1 MCGRKCSGAVQCG
14 SRRYCRTEAPTHT
27 VKQKYRHTNTTNIQ
41 TYATPSGEEDS
52 SEDDTYSRTRSP
64 VDDEGEGCTVTAS
77 EHRTPETSRCEK
89 WGSASSLQSS
99 SAESHPPDSAL
110 LNDRQGAHKAN
121 SGDVAVVDGRGSSPG
136 VRGNFCLQQ
145 VVPKPGAANN
155 TSFSRFAA
163 LETKAEVAT
172 DGHVRLYQRGMKIID
187 ERKKLSEEMAAVG
200 RSTSTGKQRPI
211 SANGF
216 LPGHHM
222 RARAKSVPRQRQYSE
237 GADYASCHEAATPRA
252 KMREERSKPN
262 VMVSSVGKRL
272 SRQPFRP
279 GGTPLCSAGWLREQM
294 SPSELRSKSVPR
306 ERSTTADGTHI
317 PAFERLFD
325 LACKSSPT
333 SELGENS
340 SGLVKTPWL
349 SGGTNW
355 KRAERQRQN
364 SSESGLSCKLDRS
377 HLNRSKGENVNF
389 QEPIYERLYQS
400 SLAKMHEMQEKE
412 EARRHEQEEHDKFA
426 TRRRRLISARS
437 EELLVERENESG
449 ACVFDKLYGEGIQK
463 CEERQR
469 LHEERLKVFETEA
482 LLARQ
487 SKFMPGQTVKAFEPD
502 LSKKSRCLDRREPWD
517 ARIDTIIEQKKQQDE
532 ANKLEAQLYELSQCT
547 FRPQISKFA
556 ATYKRDSK
564 ESLSVHEALF
574 EDAKVWRKKQQS
586 PCSSPIAVKRV
597 TKKEEEVYLICARF
611 QLCFFPPPLCVFV
624 FVLSTYC

>member
-1 MCGRKCSGAVQCG
+1 MTQ
-14 SRRYCRTEAPTHT
+14 
-27 VKQKYRHTNTTNIQ
+27 IQ
-41 TYATPSGEEDS
+41 TNKHYQHSDIRNTLPGEEDS
-52 SEDDTYSRTRSP
+52 SEDDTYSRTTSP
-64 VDDEGEGCTVTAS
+64 VDDKGEGCTVPAS

-89 WGSASSLQSS
+89 WGSASSLQSA

-145 VVPKPGAANN
+145 VVPKPGAANG

-163 LETKAEVAT
+163 LETKTEVAT

-237 GADYASCHEAATPRA
+237 GADYASYHEAATPRA

-262 VMVSSVGKRL
+262 MMVSSVGKRL

-377 HLNRSKGENVNF
+377 HLNRSKGVNVNI

-437 EELLVERENESG
+437 EELLVEKENSSG
-449 ACVFDKLYGEGIQK
+449 ACIFDKLYGEGIQK

-517 ARIDTIIEQKKQQDE
+517 ARIDTIIEQKKQQQE
-532 ANKLEAQLYELSQCT
+532 VNKLEAQLYELSQCT

-556 ATYKRDSK
+556 AAYKRDSK
-564 ESLSVHEALF
+564 ESLSIHEALF
-574 EDAKVWRKKQQS
+574 EDAKIWRKKQES

-597 TKKEEEVYLICARF
+597 TKKEEEVYLIFARF
-611 QLCFFPPPLCVFV
+611 QICFYLPLCAYS
-624 FVLSTYC
+624 FVLSKYC